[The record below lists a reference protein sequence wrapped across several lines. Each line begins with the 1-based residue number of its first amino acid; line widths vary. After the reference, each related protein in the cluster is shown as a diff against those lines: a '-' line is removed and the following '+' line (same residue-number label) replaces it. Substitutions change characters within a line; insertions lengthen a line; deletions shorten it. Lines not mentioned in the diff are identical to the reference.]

1 MTLNVGILARLSALT
16 FAVSLVS
23 CSAAPAGGGYGDGT
37 GGGGS
42 GSSSSGGN
50 GGGSGSGQNSTG
62 SGGSSGSGPGASGS
76 SSGSSSGSGSGA
88 SSGSGGSG
96 GGASGS
102 SSGGSSDAGSA
113 IPTHGCGQAT
123 SCTPASDLAPPAAA
137 DGFQIATPDMGLP
150 IQGGQE
156 AYYCFYKTIP
166 GNAAIKVGSFQ
177 SFMTK
182 GASHHF
188 ILYTGSGADGT
199 VSGGALVGGV
209 GGCVPSGVW
218 VYATSTSGQIIELKM
233 PDGVGLPMPAN
244 QTLIFNV
251 HVINTGSG
259 VLYPKVKL
267 NVLYAK
273 NATQTA
279 GAVVSFNSGI
289 TVPAG
294 GSQDVKGYCSNLP
307 AGSKFFAFT
316 THVHRHGGSVADGA
330 YTDVNFVSG
339 GKTTNIV
346 HSTDWENPD
355 VALWGPPNFLTVSPS
370 DQFTYDCHYVN
381 KDPTA
386 VTFGETAANG
396 EMCMSIGYYFP
407 VGVPTTGVSNP
418 TYCH

>member
-1 MTLNVGILARLSALT
+1 MTFNVGTLARLSALT
-16 FAVSLVS
+16 LAVSFVG
-23 CSAAPAGGGYGDGT
+23 CSGAPTGGGYGNAGD
-37 GGGGS
+37 GS
-42 GSSSSGGN
+42 GSSSSGNGG
-50 GGGSGSGQNSTG
+50 GGGSGQSSSGG
-62 SGGSSGSGPGASGS
+62 SGGSSASGHAASGS
-76 SSGSSSGSGSGA
+76 SGGASSGGGSGV

-96 GGASGS
+96 GST
-102 SSGGSSDAGSA
+102 SGGSSGGNSDGGSSA
-113 IPTHGCGQAT
+113 PTHGCGQAT
-123 SCTPASDLAPPAAA
+123 SCTPASDLTPPASA
-137 DGFQIATPDMGLP
+137 DGFQIATPDMGFP
-150 IQGGQE
+150 IQPGQE
-156 AYYCFYKTIP
+156 AYYCYSKNIP
-166 GNAAIKVGSFQ
+166 GGAAIKVGSFQ

-188 ILYTGSGADGT
+188 ILYTGAGADGT
-199 VSGGALVGGV
+199 VSGGTLVGGV

-251 HVINTGSG
+251 HVINTGSAT
-259 VLYPKVKL
+259 LYPKVKL

-273 NATQTA
+273 NATASA

-289 TVPAG
+289 AVGAG
-294 GSQDVKGYCSNLP
+294 QTQDVKGYCSNLP
-307 AGSKFFAFT
+307 AGSKFFAYT
-316 THVHRHGGSVADGA
+316 THVHRHGGSVASGA
-330 YTDVNFVSG
+330 YTDVNFVTG

-355 VALWGPPNFLTVSPS
+355 VALWGPPNYLTVNPS
-370 DQFTYDCHYVN
+370 DQFTYDCHFVN
-381 KDPTA
+381 QDATA
-386 VTFGETAANG
+386 VAFGETAANG